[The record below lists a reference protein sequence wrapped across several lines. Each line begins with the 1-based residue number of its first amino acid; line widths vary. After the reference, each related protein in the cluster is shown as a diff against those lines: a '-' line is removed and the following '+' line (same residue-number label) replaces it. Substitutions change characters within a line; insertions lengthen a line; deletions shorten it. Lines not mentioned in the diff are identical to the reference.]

1 MRQSIGIFRT
11 ECAAVQAIEALQHK
25 EYPLSHISFI
35 AKQEGQIT
43 NMEQQLGAGIT
54 ELSASVVKDKV
65 ATRSALGALAGGIT
79 GAGLV
84 ALSGIGHILAAGPV
98 ATALGGAGIFGGAG
112 SLIGAMIGLQDIEES
127 IQPYLAEIQ
136 NGHILLRIE
145 ATKGKRQEIGH
156 LFSKYGACYQRS
168 PHT

>member
-25 EYPLSHISFI
+25 EYPLSHISVI
-35 AKQEGQIT
+35 AKQEEQIT

-65 ATRSALGALAGGIT
+65 ATGSALGALA
-79 GAGLV
+79 
-84 ALSGIGHILAAGPV
+84 
-98 ATALGGAGIFGGAG
+98 GGAGIFGGAG
-112 SLIGAMIGLQDIEES
+112 SLIGAMIGLQDIEKS
-127 IQPYLAEIQ
+127 IQPYLADIQ
-136 NGHILLRIE
+136 KGHILLRIE
-145 ATKGKRQEIGH
+145 ATKGKRQEVGH
-156 LFSKYGACYQRS
+156 LFSKYGACYQCS